1 MKRCSTCNR
10 TYTDPNLSF
19 CIDDGTP
26 LTAVETEDESTVVRG
41 RDNEDDW
48 NPVAYRPPVPYVPP
62 GTHDRPRRRVWPWV
76 VGIAGAFLLG
86 ILALGV
92 VAAIMVA
99 RMERARENPHVT
111 VRQPENSNSNRT
123 ENNNSNNNA
132 NSNSNS
138 ETTSNANSNSTE
150 HVNTAPPTD
159 RDQVLAQ
166 LKDLENE
173 WTVANLNADK
183 KKLERILADDYA
195 GQESEEGGLQTK
207 SEYIKSIE
215 RDTSVEKWDF
225 SDLNVMLTGD
235 RATLSGIITYFV
247 QDRSVSFDFKDKFV
261 WRDGRW
267 QATGA
272 ELKRRGAPGTDL

>member
-1 MKRCSTCNR
+1 
-10 TYTDPNLSF
+10 
-19 CIDDGTP
+19 
-26 LTAVETEDESTVVRG
+26 
-41 RDNEDDW
+41 
-48 NPVAYRPPVPYVPP
+48 
-62 GTHDRPRRRVWPWV
+62 
-76 VGIAGAFLLG
+76 
-86 ILALGV
+86 
-92 VAAIMVA
+92 MVT
-99 RMERARENPHVT
+99 RMERARENPRIT
-111 VRQPENSNSNRT
+111 VRQPDNANRA
-123 ENNNSNNNA
+123 ENNNS

-150 HVNTAPPTD
+150 HTNTAPPTD

-183 KKLERILADDYA
+183 KKLEHILADDYA

-215 RDTSVEKWDF
+215 RDSQVEKWDF
-225 SDLNVMLTGD
+225 SDLNLTLAGD
-235 RATLSGIITYFV
+235 RATLTGIITYFV
-247 QDRSVSFDFKDKFV
+247 SDRSVSFDFKDKFV

-272 ELKRRGAPGTDL
+272 ELKHRGEDGTSL

>member
-26 LTAVETEDESTVVRG
+26 LTTVETEDETTVVRA
-41 RDNEDDW
+41 RDNDEDDW
-48 NPVAYRPPVPYVPP
+48 NAMAYRPPVPYVPP
-62 GTHDRPRRRVWPWV
+62 GMHDKPRRRVWPWV
-76 VGIAGAFLLG
+76 VGIAGAFILG
-86 ILALGV
+86 IIALGV
-92 VAAIMVA
+92 VAAIIVT
-99 RMERARENPHVT
+99 RRIERATQNPRTT
-111 VRQPENSNSNRT
+111 VRQPENSNRA
-123 ENNNSNNNA
+123 E

-138 ETTSNANSNSTE
+138 RETSNANTSSSE
-150 HVNTAPPTD
+150 HVNTPPPTD

-166 LKDLENE
+166 LKELENE

-183 KKLERILADDYA
+183 KTLDHILADDYA

-207 SEYIKSIE
+207 AEYINTIE
-215 RDTSVEKWDF
+215 RDNQVEKWDF
-225 SDLNVMLTGD
+225 SDLNLSLAGD
-235 RATLSGIITYFV
+235 RATLSGIITYFLR
-247 QDRSVSFDFKDKFV
+247 DRSVSFDFKDRFV

-272 ELKRRGAPGTDL
+272 ELKKRGDAGTDL